1 VLVAFSVI
9 NLGILWLV
17 FFQESSL
24 IITYNENTG
33 LSQFKIVTEWLIT
46 AALSIAAFRYYR
58 LARASGQE
66 FSTLMFAAIAISAM
80 SEFFCRL
87 RRHQ

>member
-1 VLVAFSVI
+1 
-9 NLGILWLV
+9 LWLV

-24 IITYNENTG
+24 VITYNENTG

-66 FSTLMFAAIAISAM
+66 FSTLMFAAIAIAAM